1 MSVQSEL
8 KKIKSILK
16 NGDKIFTKVVPNCFC
31 KGVNAHKTQVH
42 ILHSSTINADEDEL
56 IENIELMAFR
66 LNQKLSS

>member
-31 KGVNAHKTQVH
+31 KGVKEPLIKARRAFNSG
-42 ILHSSTINADEDEL
+42 SSYFL
-56 IENIELMAFR
+56 
-66 LNQKLSS
+66 KLP